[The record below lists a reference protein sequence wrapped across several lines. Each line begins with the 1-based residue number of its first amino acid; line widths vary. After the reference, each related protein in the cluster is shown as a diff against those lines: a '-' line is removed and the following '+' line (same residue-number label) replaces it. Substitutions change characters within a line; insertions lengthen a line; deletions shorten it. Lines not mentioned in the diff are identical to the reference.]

1 MTKDQLKTGYV
12 VQRRNGSYSLVM
24 KDSFEGD
31 TFVNV
36 DNDFCL
42 MCFDDYTSDL
52 LYNKSETQW
61 DIMKVFTVDTLTD
74 ILRYLVSKQYDKL
87 TLLWERKSPKEQQL
101 KRFVEKLQSQLKEA
115 QEELKKMEAN

>member
-101 KRFVEKLQSQLKEA
+101 KWFVEKLQSQLKEA
-115 QEELKKMEAN
+115 QEELKKLEAN